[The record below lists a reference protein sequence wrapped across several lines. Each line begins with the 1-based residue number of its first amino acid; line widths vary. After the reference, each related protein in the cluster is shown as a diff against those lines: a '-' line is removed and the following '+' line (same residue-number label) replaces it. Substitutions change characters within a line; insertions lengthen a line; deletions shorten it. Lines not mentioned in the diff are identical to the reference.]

1 MQSQE
6 RNERKVEIF
15 RTNILDP
22 GQAEHIVATLRH
34 SFPEWRVNVDLDDC
48 DKILRVE
55 GLEIVSPEVENLV
68 RKLGYDCTII

>member
-6 RNERKVEIF
+6 RNGRRVEIF
-15 RTNILDP
+15 RTNILDSSE
-22 GQAEHIVATLRH
+22 AEHIVATLRH
-34 SFPEWRVNVDLDDC
+34 SFPEWSVNVDLDDC

-55 GLEIVSPEVENLV
+55 GIEIVSPEVENFV